1 MYFVV
6 DGLLIGLFVIV
17 LYTSIRRGLSGHFVF
32 GILRTLIGIAAG
44 GATVFGVYMLMTHF
58 SWLDYMAD
66 GVVKFFGEIRFS
78 LGGILTS
85 DAYRLVCGIIA
96 FLPFALIFFIVG
108 YLIGTKLICGLIIL
122 IFYPLRK
129 LRSNS
134 KIFRFLDNI
143 LGIAINL
150 ALYAVVVLG
159 VFAGVYVFNYE
170 KKDVTAEDGSKK
182 IEYVL
187 RDDVSDL
194 SIVKDDKIASRTV
207 HNLTAPMLN
216 GLNESFIAAPLGSYL
231 YENNPIFL
239 INNGYVYDMIYNAAI
254 KK

>member
-1 MYFVV
+1 M
-6 DGLLIGLFVIV
+6 
-17 LYTSIRRGLSGHFVF
+17 
-32 GILRTLIGIAAG
+32 
-44 GATVFGVYMLMTHF
+44 
-58 SWLDYMAD
+58 
-66 GVVKFFGEIRFS
+66 
-78 LGGILTS
+78 
-85 DAYRLVCGIIA
+85 
-96 FLPFALIFFIVG
+96 
-108 YLIGTKLICGLIIL
+108 
-122 IFYPLRK
+122 
-129 LRSNS
+129 
-134 KIFRFLDNI
+134 
-143 LGIAINL
+143 
-150 ALYAVVVLG
+150 
-159 VFAGVYVFNYE
+159 VFNYE

-194 SIVKDDKIASRTV
+194 SMVKDDKIASRTI

>member
-1 MYFVV
+1 M
-6 DGLLIGLFVIV
+6 
-17 LYTSIRRGLSGHFVF
+17 
-32 GILRTLIGIAAG
+32 
-44 GATVFGVYMLMTHF
+44 
-58 SWLDYMAD
+58 
-66 GVVKFFGEIRFS
+66 
-78 LGGILTS
+78 
-85 DAYRLVCGIIA
+85 
-96 FLPFALIFFIVG
+96 
-108 YLIGTKLICGLIIL
+108 
-122 IFYPLRK
+122 
-129 LRSNS
+129 
-134 KIFRFLDNI
+134 
-143 LGIAINL
+143 GIAINL

-194 SIVKDDKIASRTV
+194 SMVKDDKIASRTI

>member
-1 MYFVV
+1 M
-6 DGLLIGLFVIV
+6 
-17 LYTSIRRGLSGHFVF
+17 
-32 GILRTLIGIAAG
+32 
-44 GATVFGVYMLMTHF
+44 
-58 SWLDYMAD
+58 
-66 GVVKFFGEIRFS
+66 VKFFGEISFS

-96 FLPFALIFFIVG
+96 FLPFALIFFIVV
-108 YLIGTKLICGLIIL
+108 YLIRTKLIFGLVIL

-194 SIVKDDKIASRTV
+194 SMVKDDKIVSRTI

-231 YENNPIFL
+231 YEHNPIFL